1 MVRGERM
8 KIFVFERCDWVPYRF
23 DLVYAEDEQEARSFL
38 DKKHILLDVYEIE
51 KGIIG
56 EVFGG

>member
-1 MVRGERM
+1 M